1 MCKFTRRQD
10 KKMGKIAALD
20 LGDAW
25 IGVALSDTLR
35 FFARPYTTIKK
46 AELTAYLNELL
57 KTELIDTI
65 VIGLPKTMK
74 GDLSE
79 QTKKVLSHK
88 EFLAKEFPDITWVL
102 WDERLSSK
110 RAMSLQK
117 IKKVHSKQSEHAIA
131 AAFILDSY
139 LLFSQASIHI

>member
-1 MCKFTRRQD
+1 
-10 KKMGKIAALD
+10 MGKVAALD
-20 LGDAW
+20 LGDVW

-46 AELTAYLNELL
+46 PELTAYLHQLL

-74 GDLSE
+74 GALSE
-79 QTKKVLSHK
+79 QTQKVLSHK
-88 EFLAKEFPDITWVL
+88 EFLAQEFPDIQWIL

-110 RAMSLQK
+110 RAISLQK
-117 IKKVHSKQSEHAIA
+117 VKKIHSKQSDHAVA

-139 LLFSQASIHI
+139 LLFSQAPLQPE